1 MNNHKKYYIVISQ
14 IMFIILLS
22 VISYSQKLPKHYTIG
37 IMKELFNDVNIND
50 AGAACN
56 IWLNEIRKLNKSNYD
71 LDLKIYDSYKEA
83 HEDLIKGN
91 LAFLALNVVDFMQ
104 LKDKFSLDP
113 QFIASFKGDTEFR
126 YLLLISKDKN
136 YNGIKDLKNLR
147 IGITTKYNND
157 IPKLWFDVFCAKNNI
172 SDIKNYFK
180 EIITTPN
187 ESQLI
192 LNLFFGKLD
201 ACLVPE
207 KIFKIMAE
215 LNPQMEARLTPL
227 VSSPYY
233 IFTIMCFT
241 KNYLNEED
249 RKVFTDNA
257 LKMHE
262 LVSGK
267 QIMMMMKINKL
278 VLFHD
283 ADLDSYRQL
292 LEDYKKISESK
303 NGLKKQNLQT
313 YFKN

>member
-1 MNNHKKYYIVISQ
+1 MVISQ
-14 IMFIILLS
+14 LIVFIILLS
-22 VISYSQKLPKHYTIG
+22 VNSYSQKLPKYYTIG

-71 LDLKIYDSYKEA
+71 LDLKIYENYNEV

-126 YLLLISKDKN
+126 YLLLTSKDKN
-136 YNGIKDLKNLR
+136 YKDIKDLKDLR
-147 IGITTKYNND
+147 IGITSKYNND

-172 SDIKNYFK
+172 SDIKSYFK

-192 LNLFFGKLD
+192 LNLFFGKID

-207 KIFKIMAE
+207 KIFRIMAE

-227 VSSPYY
+227 ASSPYY

-241 KNYLNEED
+241 KNYINEED

-283 ADLDSYRQL
+283 TDLDSYRQL
-292 LEDYKKISESK
+292 LEDYKKISGSK
-303 NGLKKQNLQT
+303 KGLKKQNLQT
-313 YFKN
+313 FSNNK

>member
-1 MNNHKKYYIVISQ
+1 MVISQ
-14 IMFIILLS
+14 LIVFIILLS
-22 VISYSQKLPKHYTIG
+22 VNSYSQKLPKYYTIG

-71 LDLKIYDSYKEA
+71 LDLKIYENYNEV

-126 YLLLISKDKN
+126 YLLLTSKDKN
-136 YNGIKDLKNLR
+136 YKDIKDLKNLR
-147 IGITTKYNND
+147 IGITSKYNND

-172 SDIKNYFK
+172 SDIKSYFK

-192 LNLFFGKLD
+192 LNLFFGKID

-207 KIFKIMAE
+207 KIFRIMAE

-227 VSSPYY
+227 ASSPYY

-241 KNYLNEED
+241 KNYINEED

-283 ADLDSYRQL
+283 TDLDSYRQL
-292 LEDYKKISESK
+292 LEDYKKISGSK
-303 NGLKKQNLQT
+303 KGLKKQNLQT
-313 YFKN
+313 FSNNK